1 MFSVLFVGFI
11 QSFSF
16 PACLL
21 RKLQESFNFIS
32 EREIVRE
39 RDERIEVNRVRVRL
53 YLRAKMFNFEIF

>member
-32 EREIVRE
+32 EREIEKGMRGL
-39 RDERIEVNRVRVRL
+39 RL
-53 YLRAKMFNFEIF
+53 MALESVCT

>member
-32 EREIVRE
+32 ERDRE
-39 RDERIEVNRVRVRL
+39 RDERIEVNGVRVRL